1 MARRLRALDGLRG
14 LAVLAVLASHAVN
27 VAHGGFIGV
36 DVFFVLSGYL
46 ITDLLLT
53 EWQATGRIDLLDFYR
68 RRTIRLA
75 PAFVLMLL
83 VAVPLMIGPLAGRAT
98 WPTAG
103 AVTAAAV
110 YSANWVAA
118 LDVDALGPIVHT
130 WSLAIEEQFYL
141 VWPLLLL
148 AMLRRRSRLM
158 RWLAVAVLW
167 IVVMRASGWLAT
179 HSIWPYFATV
189 THADGLL
196 LGALVALA
204 RRRTRVPAFGSS
216 PWTAYLAAAVLLGL
230 SATLTIQG
238 GATYLVGLT
247 LAGLAAA
254 ALVWHLVTDQTSRPS
269 RMLSWAPL
277 AGVGRISYGIYLF
290 HLPVFDL
297 VQAQGWGPAATASV
311 EFGGT
316 ALLAIVS
323 WFVVERPVQRR
334 FGRRPAAP
342 VIPAARVAPNVV
354 VLPTNRLIDL
364 RVSAGMASRE
374 S

>member
-323 WFVVERPVQRR
+323 WFAVERPVQRR

-342 VIPAARVAPNVV
+342 VIPAARVAPKVV
-354 VLPTNRLIDL
+354 VLPTDRLIDL

>member
-1 MARRLRALDGLRG
+1 M
-14 LAVLAVLASHAVN
+14 
-27 VAHGGFIGV
+27 
-36 DVFFVLSGYL
+36 
-46 ITDLLLT
+46 
-53 EWQATGRIDLLDFYR
+53 
-68 RRTIRLA
+68 
-75 PAFVLMLL
+75 
-83 VAVPLMIGPLAGRAT
+83 
-98 WPTAG
+98 
-103 AVTAAAV
+103 
-110 YSANWVAA
+110 
-118 LDVDALGPIVHT
+118 
-130 WSLAIEEQFYL
+130 
-141 VWPLLLL
+141 
-148 AMLRRRSRLM
+148 
-158 RWLAVAVLW
+158 
-167 IVVMRASGWLAT
+167 
-179 HSIWPYFATV
+179 
-189 THADGLL
+189 
-196 LGALVALA
+196 
-204 RRRTRVPAFGSS
+204 
-216 PWTAYLAAAVLLGL
+216 LGL

-323 WFVVERPVQRR
+323 WFAVERPVQRR

-342 VIPAARVAPNVV
+342 VIPAARVAPKVV
-354 VLPTNRLIDL
+354 VLPTDRLIDL